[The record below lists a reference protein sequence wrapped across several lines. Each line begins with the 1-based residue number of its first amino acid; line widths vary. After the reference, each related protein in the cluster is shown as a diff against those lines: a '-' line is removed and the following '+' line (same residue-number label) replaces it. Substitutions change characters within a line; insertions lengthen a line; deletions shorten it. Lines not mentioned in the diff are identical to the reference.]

1 LGQEENWEA
10 GVMRKVGGGMY
21 KNIEV
26 STASWSGGNAKNSP
40 QKDWCGPIEHNRALG
55 WAWRWPESGL
65 EYGC

>member
-1 LGQEENWEA
+1 MEKARIWAGGELEA

-40 QKDWCGPIEHNRALG
+40 QKN
-55 WAWRWPESGL
+55 
-65 EYGC
+65 